1 MGLFQAIRRE
11 VFYTTELAR
20 LLGKLK
26 QITPDSADL
35 MPDLLERSVD
45 AYKKRTAFLTE
56 QNEAVTYKAF
66 DQHAN
71 RIANWAVDQGI
82 EPGDTVVLYMGN
94 RWEYVA
100 TWFGLSKMGVLA
112 ALVNNQITGQ
122 SLAHTVN
129 IAEARHAI
137 VEGEL
142 AADYSSALGQIKDGV
157 QVWITDGVQADIPGV
172 RDFDAALLE
181 ASAKRPG
188 RSRREHLRAK
198 DACMKM
204 YTSGTTGLPKAA
216 IVAHTRALYYLQVF
230 GVAAHADKSDKMMM
244 VLPLYHA
251 TGGLCGV
258 GAALSFGGTL
268 IVRRRFSASRFWADS
283 VESGATM
290 FMYVGE
296 LCRFLVAADPDPN
309 EKKHKIRAAIGNG
322 LRPDVWPRFAERSGI
337 EKIIEFY
344 GATEG
349 NVGLIN
355 LDSKPGAIGR
365 VPPHLAKRFN
375 IKLVAF
381 DTEKEEVLR
390 DDKGRCI
397 ECKPGEVGEA
407 IGEIRPDDARYR
419 FDGYQDEEATK
430 KKILKGVFA
439 DGDVYF
445 RTGDLMKRDAQ
456 GYFYFVDRIG
466 DTFRWKSENVSTNE
480 VAEAL
485 GVFKG
490 VIQANI
496 YGVEVGDYSGKA
508 GMAALIVDTAV
519 LDLKALRA
527 HVHRELPHFARPLF
541 LRLHTEA
548 PSEHTT
554 GTFKLKKTDLVKQGW
569 DPEKVSEPL
578 YLDDA
583 DTGTYVE
590 LTAELRA
597 KILSGEK
604 RV

>member
-1 MGLFQAIRRE
+1 MGVLQAIKRE
-11 VFYTTELAR
+11 WFYTTELAR

-26 QITPDSADL
+26 QITPDSDDL
-35 MPDLLERSVD
+35 TPDLLERSVD
-45 AYKKRTAFLTE
+45 AHKKRTAFLTE
-56 QNEAVTYKAF
+56 DNDAVTYKAF
-66 DQHAN
+66 DAHAN
-71 RIANWAVDQGI
+71 RIANWAVEQGI

-100 TWFGLSKMGVLA
+100 TWFGLSKVGVLA
-112 ALVNNQITGQ
+112 ALVNNQLSGQ
-122 SLAHTVN
+122 PLAHTVN

-137 VEGEL
+137 IEGEL
-142 AADYSSALGQIKDGV
+142 AGAYESALAQIKDGV
-157 QVWITDGVQADIPGV
+157 QVWTTDGVQTAIPDA
-172 RDFDAALLE
+172 RDYDAALQ
-181 ASAKRPG
+181 AVSDTRPD
-188 RSRREHLRAK
+188 RSRRAHLRAK

-216 IVAHTRALYYLQVF
+216 IVAHTRSLYYLQVF
-230 GVAAHADKSDKMMM
+230 GVAARANKTDKMMM

-258 GAALSFGGTL
+258 GAALSFGGAL
-268 IVRRRFSASRFWADS
+268 IVRKRFSASRFWADS
-283 VESGATM
+283 VETGATM

-309 EKKHKIRAAIGNG
+309 EKKHKIRVAIGNG

-337 EKIIEFY
+337 ERIIEFY

-349 NVGLIN
+349 NVGLLN

-365 VPPHLAKRFN
+365 VPPHLSKRFN

-381 DTEKEEVLR
+381 DTEKEEVIR
-390 DDKGRCI
+390 DKNGRCI

-407 IGEIRPDDARYR
+407 IGEIRSDDARYR

-430 KKILKGVFA
+430 KKILTGAFE

-485 GVFKG
+485 GVFNG
-490 VIQANI
+490 VDQANV

-508 GMAALIVDTAV
+508 GMAALIVDENAF
-519 LDLKALRA
+519 DLQALRA
-527 HVHRELPHFARPLF
+527 HVHKELPHYARPLF
-541 LRLHTEA
+541 LRIHTEA

-554 GTFKLKKTDLVKQGW
+554 GTFKLKKTDLVKEGW
-569 DPEKVSEPL
+569 DPEKVGEPL
-578 YLDDA
+578 YLDDPEA
-583 DTGTYVE
+583 GAYVP
-590 LTAELRA
+590 LTPDLRA
-597 KILSGEK
+597 QILSGAK

>member
-1 MGLFQAIRRE
+1 MGLFSAIKRE
-11 VFYTTELAR
+11 WFYTTELAR

-26 QITPDSADL
+26 EITPGSADL
-35 MPDLLERSVD
+35 TPDMLERSVD
-45 AYKKRTAFLTE
+45 AHKKRIAFLTE
-56 QNEAVTYKAF
+56 DNTKISYKAF
-66 DQHAN
+66 DEHAN
-71 RIANWAVDQGI
+71 RVANWAVDQGLQ
-82 EPGDTVVLYMGN
+82 PGDTVVLYMAN
-94 RWEYVA
+94 RWDYVA
-100 TWFGLSKMGVLA
+100 IWFGLSKVGVLA
-112 ALVNNQITGQ
+112 ALVNNQISGQ

-142 AADYSSALGQIKDGV
+142 AGQYETALSQITAEV
-157 QVWITDGVQADIPGV
+157 QVWVTDGVQTNIGDV
-172 RDFDAALLE
+172 RDFDTALGD
-181 ASAKRPG
+181 ASPKRPD

-198 DACMKM
+198 DPVMKM

-230 GVAAHADKSDKMMM
+230 GVAARADKSDKMMM

-268 IVRRRFSASRFWADS
+268 IVRRRFSATNFWSDA
-283 VESGATM
+283 VETGATM

-296 LCRFLVAADPDPN
+296 LCRYLVAADPDPD

-337 EKIIEFY
+337 PRIIEFY

-375 IKLVAF
+375 IKLVQF
-381 DTEKEEVLR
+381 DTEKEEVIR
-390 DDKGRCI
+390 DANGRCI
-397 ECKPGEVGEA
+397 ECKPGETGEA

-430 KKILKGVFA
+430 KKILTGVFEE
-439 DGDVYF
+439 GDVYF

-485 GVFKG
+485 GVFDG
-490 VIQANI
+490 VVQANV

-508 GMAALIVDTAV
+508 GMTALIVDDKF
-519 LDLKALRA
+519 DLQALRA
-527 HVHRELPHFARPLF
+527 HVHRELPHYARPVF
-541 LRLHTEA
+541 LRIHTDA

-554 GTFKLKKTDLVKQGW
+554 GTFKLKKTDLVKEGW
-569 DPEKVSEPL
+569 DPARVTEPL
-578 YLDDA
+578 YLDDPDA
-583 DTGTYVE
+583 GAYVPV
-590 LTAELRA
+590 TDELRA
-597 KILSGEK
+597 RILSGEK